1 MAEVSVIIPT
11 YNGAEFIAQTVESVL
26 AQTLPDLELIVV
38 NDGSTDAT
46 DQVLR
51 QFGDKLHVVSGPRK
65 GIPAARN
72 IGLSAAR
79 GRCICFLDHD
89 DLWLPQKVARQFE
102 LFEKDSDVG
111 FCFTDYETFGDPAPY
126 DKGFEE
132 NGDKVRRLPREEIGP
147 RAFKILSESLLV
159 DMVNGALPCW
169 TSTIMMRRS
178 VVDLVGPFD
187 EKLIIND
194 DTQMWLRFAKQCRFA
209 YVDEPLTKQRV
220 RNSSTSLAM
229 AMERKH
235 ADSILM
241 FERLREWVELTSA
254 ESRAVQSR
262 MAGLCMGLG
271 YLEFTEGRLKSAG
284 AQFRKSLRLRFS
296 TWTLAYYLLT
306 FLPASG
312 IRRMRALKHRIS
324 I

>member
-11 YNGAEFIAQTVESVL
+11 YNGAGFIAQTVESVL

-46 DQVLR
+46 EQVLK
-51 QFGDKLHVVSGPRK
+51 QFCDKLRVVSGKRK

-72 IGLSAAR
+72 VGLRASG
-79 GRCICFLDHD
+79 GRYVCFLDHD
-89 DLWLPQKVARQFE
+89 DLWMPQKLSRQLE
-102 LFEKDSDVG
+102 LFEKDVEIG
-111 FCFTDYETFGDPAPY
+111 FSFTDYETFGDPAPY
-126 DKGFEE
+126 QKGFEE
-132 NGDKVRRLPREEIGP
+132 NGGKVRELPREEIGP
-147 RAFKILSESLLV
+147 RAFKILSESLFV

-178 VVDLVGPFD
+178 VFEFVGPFD
-187 EKLIIND
+187 EALLIND

-209 YVDEPLTKQRV
+209 YVDEPLAKQRV

-235 ADSILM
+235 TDSILM
-241 FERLREWVELTSA
+241 FERLREWVELTPA

-271 YLEFTEGRLKSAG
+271 YLEFTEGRLRSAG

-324 I
+324 M